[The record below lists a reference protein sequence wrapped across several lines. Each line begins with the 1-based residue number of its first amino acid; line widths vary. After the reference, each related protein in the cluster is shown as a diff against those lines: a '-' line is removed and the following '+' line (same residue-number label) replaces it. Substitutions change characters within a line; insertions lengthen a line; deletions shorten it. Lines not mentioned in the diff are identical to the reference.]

1 MGRVLA
7 STQRW
12 IGQTAS
18 IDALNCDIGADR
30 DFGFHRDTSA
40 PRPDEGRG
48 AAATRLIL
56 VLRPIWWKSEMT
68 KLSLRSWHGGV
79 MSAGEGAHDFGP
91 DARSPPANEA
101 IVTSGVR
108 AEVVR
113 HVAPWRPRS
122 QDPEDA
128 IEDATVI
135 HPWHDARL
143 GRQHRLDGSSLIVG
157 EFVAHDSAL

>member
-56 VLRPIWWKSEMT
+56 VLRPIWWKPEMT
-68 KLSLRSWHGGV
+68 NLSLRSWHGGV
-79 MSAGEGAHDFGP
+79 MRAGECVHDFGP

-113 HVAPWRPRS
+113 QGRAMAPQIARPRRC
-122 QDPEDA
+122 
-128 IEDATVI
+128 
-135 HPWHDARL
+135 H
-143 GRQHRLDGSSLIVG
+143 
-157 EFVAHDSAL
+157 

>member
-68 KLSLRSWHGGV
+68 KLSLRSWHLEQ
-79 MSAGEGAHDFGP
+79 S
-91 DARSPPANEA
+91 
-101 IVTSGVR
+101 
-108 AEVVR
+108 
-113 HVAPWRPRS
+113 
-122 QDPEDA
+122 
-128 IEDATVI
+128 
-135 HPWHDARL
+135 
-143 GRQHRLDGSSLIVG
+143 QHRTNGVPKWTCRESRSVLHWGKVTPLH
-157 EFVAHDSAL
+157 ETVATA

>member
-48 AAATRLIL
+48 AAATGLIL

-68 KLSLRSWHGGV
+68 KLSLRSWHLEQPQHRTNGV
-79 MSAGEGAHDFGP
+79 PKVDMPRGLGACRLTENDPRVNRRADWRSSAGEPIDSRRNP
-91 DARSPPANEA
+91 ILRSN
-101 IVTSGVR
+101 R
-108 AEVVR
+108 R
-113 HVAPWRPRS
+113 
-122 QDPEDA
+122 
-128 IEDATVI
+128 
-135 HPWHDARL
+135 
-143 GRQHRLDGSSLIVG
+143 
-157 EFVAHDSAL
+157 